1 TLKNQSF
8 SCVHAECAYSE
19 PQTLAVKVNGQQV
32 DTITV
37 TPKQEFIHKTP
48 LTVQQL
54 GPGDMVELT
63 LEVDKT
69 WVPAL
74 LPNANSHDSRELG
87 IRVFHAFVEPQS

>member
-1 TLKNQSF
+1 MVADSPGQ
-8 SCVHAECAYSE
+8 CVPEHA
-19 PQTLAVKVNGQQV
+19 
-32 DTITV
+32 
-37 TPKQEFIHKTP
+37 
-48 LTVQQL
+48 QQL

-74 LPNANSHDSRELG
+74 LPNGNSHDSRELG